1 MKKIGIIG
9 TGNMGYAFLKGLV
22 SVYGPD
28 QILVTDVNKSKR
40 EAAAKETGVEC
51 VADNAELVKNAEYI
65 VLAVKPQY
73 YDSVLRRI
81 KNVLTED
88 HILISIAAG
97 ITIDSLK
104 ERLGPGK
111 RIVRAM
117 PNTPALI
124 GAGMAGVSYEE
135 TLFTQEEKDTIQS
148 FFESIGKMVVVPEHM
163 MNVVTCASSSAPAY
177 IFMFIEALA
186 DSAVKYGM
194 PREMAYRTIAQAVK
208 GSAELV
214 LETGEHP
221 GKLKDQVRSPG
232 GTTIAAVAALEEFGL
247 RNAIF
252 KATDACYEKCTDL
265 KQM

>member
-163 MNVVTCASSSAPAY
+163 MNVVTCASSSAPT
-177 IFMFIEALA
+177 F
-186 DSAVKYGM
+186 SCSS
-194 PREMAYRTIAQAVK
+194 RRWRTA
-208 GSAELV
+208 
-214 LETGEHP
+214 
-221 GKLKDQVRSPG
+221 R
-232 GTTIAAVAALEEFGL
+232 
-247 RNAIF
+247 
-252 KATDACYEKCTDL
+252 
-265 KQM
+265 